1 MYAPFS
7 SAAIVPPTGWVTVT
21 LAFSAGVTAKVR
33 VQEASSL
40 SVTVLFTSALTVM
53 LPVSVS

>member
-33 VQEASSL
+33 VRVASSV
-40 SVTVLFTSALTVM
+40 SVTVSVTSALTVM
-53 LPVSVS
+53 FPVLVS

>member
-21 LAFSAGVTAKVR
+21 VASAGVTAKVR
-33 VQEASSL
+33 VRVAISL
-40 SVTVLFTSALTVM
+40 SVTVSFTSALTVM
-53 LPVSVS
+53 FPVLVS